1 MAAAPRGARIIAP
14 RRLLPDHCAM
24 STARLSDEQLRRS
37 ALALDPDRIVE
48 TIALLRRRIDER
60 FPGSGLGRVCATL
73 MDIGERTRERLDW
86 VERPNR
92 WLRSA
97 TWLTA
102 ALLVLGAAAAVIAMG
117 NALRATGIDDPLAL
131 VQAVESAVQ
140 EMVFV
145 GVALAFLLTLESRLK
160 RKRAL
165 GFMRELRAVAHLVDM
180 HQLTKD
186 PHRIT
191 GSAPDTASSPRREL
205 TPQELGRYLDY
216 CSEMVSLTAKIAAL
230 YAQRFDDAVVLQAVD
245 EVEDLT
251 TGIAGKTWQ
260 KITML
265 EGEAPT
271 G

>member
-1 MAAAPRGARIIAP
+1 
-14 RRLLPDHCAM
+14 M
-24 STARLSDEQLRRS
+24 SPARLSDEQLRRS
-37 ALALDPDRIVE
+37 ALALDPDRIVQ

-73 MDIGERTRERLDW
+73 LDIGERTRERLDW
-86 VERPNR
+86 VERPNL

-102 ALLVLGAAAAVIAMG
+102 ALLLLGAVAAG
-117 NALRATGIDDPLAL
+117 WALAQAIRATGIQDPLAL
-131 VQAVESAVQ
+131 VEAVESGIQ
-140 EMVFV
+140 DIVFV
-145 GVALAFLLTLESRLK
+145 AVALVFLLTLENRLK

-165 GFMRELRAVAHLVDM
+165 GFIKELRAVAHLVDM

-186 PHRIT
+186 PHRLT
-191 GSAPDTASSPRREL
+191 VSAPDTASSPRREL
-205 TPQELGRYLDY
+205 TQQELGRYLDY

-260 KITML
+260 KITVL
-265 EGEAPT
+265 EGDAAT

>member
-1 MAAAPRGARIIAP
+1 
-14 RRLLPDHCAM
+14 M
-24 STARLSDEQLRRS
+24 SPARLSDDQLRRS
-37 ALALDPDRIVE
+37 ALALDPDKIVE
-48 TIALLRRRIDER
+48 TITLLRRRIDER
-60 FPGSGLGRVCATL
+60 FPGSGLGRVCSTL
-73 MDIGERTRERLDW
+73 LDIGERTRERLDW
-86 VERPNR
+86 VERPNL
-92 WLRSA
+92 WLRTA
-97 TWLTA
+97 TGFVAL
-102 ALLVLGAAAAVIAMG
+102 LLVLGAAAAAW
-117 NALRATGIDDPLAL
+117 ALVQAVRETGIDDPLAL
-131 VQAVESAVQ
+131 VEAVESGIQ

-145 GVALAFLLTLESRLK
+145 AVALAFLLTLESRLK

-165 GFMRELRAVAHLVDM
+165 GFIKELRAVAHLVDM

-191 GSAPDTASSPRREL
+191 VSAPDTASSPRREL
-205 TPQELGRYLDY
+205 TQQELGRYLDY

-260 KITML
+260 KITIL
-265 EGEAPT
+265 EREAPT

>member
-1 MAAAPRGARIIAP
+1 
-14 RRLLPDHCAM
+14 M
-24 STARLSDEQLRRS
+24 SPARLSEEQLRRS
-37 ALALDPDRIVE
+37 ALALDPERIVQ
-48 TIALLRRRIDER
+48 TIALLHRRIDER

-73 MDIGERTRERLDW
+73 LDIGERTRERLDW
-86 VERPNR
+86 VERPNL

-97 TWLTA
+97 TWLMA
-102 ALLVLGAAAAVIAMG
+102 ALLVSVAVLVVQALLH
-117 NALRATGIDDPLAL
+117 ALRTTGIGNPLE
-131 VQAVESAVQ
+131 VPQAIDSGIQ
-140 EMVFV
+140 DMVFL
-145 GVALAFLLTLESRLK
+145 GVALALLLTLESRLK

-165 GFMRELRAVAHLVDM
+165 GFIKELRAVAHLVDM

-186 PHRIT
+186 PHRLT
-191 GSAPDTASSPRREL
+191 GSTPDTASSPRREL
-205 TPQELGRYLDY
+205 TQQELGRYLDY
-216 CSEMVSLTAKIAAL
+216 CSEMVSLTAKLAAL

-265 EGEAPT
+265 EGGPAT